1 MLQPSPEPQRARE
14 AGVASR
20 EDGRAERRTLTA
32 SILLTILLALAGIAC
47 GLLVNSSS
55 ILFDGVYSLADAAL
69 TLLALGVS
77 VLLDRGE
84 TRRFQFGFW
93 HLEPMLVL
101 LNSTVLALSCG
112 YALLGAVNDLL
123 GAGRSV
129 AFGPGLWYAAGSGLA
144 ALALFLV
151 MRRRARALGSELL
164 AMDARGWLVSG
175 LLSLALGAGFL
186 VAGALQGTRHA
197 ALVPY
202 LDPALLAGMTL
213 LLLPLPL
220 GAAWRAGKEILQLAP
235 AGLDGEV
242 RALVAGIAE
251 RHGFEA
257 YTTHVA
263 KTGRVRFV
271 DITFLAGPALAAKP
285 LQEFEAVRA
294 EIAAALGAEPPGHW
308 LNIDFTTDRR
318 WL

>member
-1 MLQPSPEPQRARE
+1 M
-14 AGVASR
+14 ASR
-20 EDGRAERRTLTA
+20 DDGRAERRTLIV

-47 GLLVNSSS
+47 GLLINSSS

-101 LNSTVLALSCG
+101 LNSTVLAMSCG

-129 AFGPGLWYAAGSGLA
+129 AFGPGLWYAAGSGAA

-151 MRRRARALGSELL
+151 MRRRARRLGSELL

-186 VAGALQGTRHA
+186 AAGALQGTRHA

-202 LDPALLAGMTL
+202 LDPAVLAALGLM
-213 LLLPLPL
+213 LLPVPL

-242 RALVAGIAE
+242 RALAAGIAA

-285 LQEFEAVRA
+285 LREFEAIRA